1 MALDSPEMGETL
13 AVLAARYGADR
24 VVLRPTATKAWEY
37 GRNGELLRADVS
49 PLEVSRE
56 GRRLYCIPVE
66 PREGGFWA
74 CVLYDEADNMLREGS
89 EQLPA

>member
-1 MALDSPEMGETL
+1 MALDSPEMSETL

-37 GRNGELLRADVS
+37 GKDGKLIQADVS
-49 PLEVSRE
+49 PLDVSRE
-56 GRRLYCIPVE
+56 GRRLYCIPTE

-74 CVLYDEADNMLREGS
+74 CILYDEADNMLREGS